1 MTEKAWEVL
10 PKEEGPQAEPP
21 RLRLSVKNPLAA
33 AFVVAV
39 VSDVL
44 SVWLEFVPPLQ
55 WGLDLVTA
63 LLLFLLLGRQWMIL
77 PALVAEA
84 IPGTAVFPAWIL
96 VVVSVAIW
104 GTVTPMGRRP
114 PPRA

>member
-10 PKEEGPQAEPP
+10 PKEKPPRAEP
-21 RLRLSVKNPLAA
+21 RVFGGKNPLAA
-33 AFVVAV
+33 AFAVAV

-44 SVWLEFVPPLQ
+44 SVWLEFVPPVQ

-63 LLLFLLLGRQWMIL
+63 LLLFLLLGRQWIIL

-84 IPGTAVFPAWIL
+84 IPGAAVFPAWVL

-104 GTVTPMGRRP
+104 GRVNPIGRQP
-114 PPRA
+114 QG